1 MSRFEKKTKILD
13 RDTSLSVRGYVFEAF
28 SLGICRFIP
37 SYCFFGR
44 KNVSRFEKTAEISNR
59 DTFRETPPL
68 TYASPRAT
76 CHAPHRSG
84 TLCAGQA
91 RSTDSIARF
100 SFVVTVSPYLAFTP
114 I

>member
-28 SLGICRFIP
+28 FLGNMSFYTP
-37 SYCFFGR
+37 VLFFGR

-68 TYASPRAT
+68 TYASPRTYAPPSAT
-76 CHAPHRSG
+76 RLTAPVRFAPGSHA
-84 TLCAGQA
+84 A
-91 RSTDSIARF
+91 RTA
-100 SFVVTVSPYLAFTP
+100 SPAFP
-114 I
+114 WW

>member
-37 SYCFFGR
+37 PYCFFGR

-59 DTFRETPPL
+59 DTFIAEDSAPTLVQGSLET
-68 TYASPRAT
+68 S
-76 CHAPHRSG
+76 
-84 TLCAGQA
+84 LCW
-91 RSTDSIARF
+91 
-100 SFVVTVSPYLAFTP
+100 FVMNWSELP
-114 I
+114 

>member
-37 SYCFFGR
+37 PYCFFGR

-68 TYASPRAT
+68 TYASPRTYAPPSAT
-76 CHAPHRSG
+76 RLTAP
-84 TLCAGQA
+84 
-91 RSTDSIARF
+91 ARF
-100 SFVVTVSPYLAFTP
+100 APGSHAARTASPAFP
-114 I
+114 WW